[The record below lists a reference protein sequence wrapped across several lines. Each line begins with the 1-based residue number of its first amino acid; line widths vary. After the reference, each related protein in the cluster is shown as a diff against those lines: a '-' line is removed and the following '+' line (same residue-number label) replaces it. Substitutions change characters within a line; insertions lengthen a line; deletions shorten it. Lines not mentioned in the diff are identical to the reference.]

1 MTFSGLRRLRP
12 RRTVTLAVFGIFVL
26 AALAFGIHL
35 WLYSQTHISTDDAF
49 ITANIAPI
57 SAQISG
63 IVQQVPVNDNQQV
76 KAGEVLVRLDPR
88 NYEAGLA
95 QAKAAVETAK
105 GDLQNAI
112 LGVPYMA
119 DTTRSQVQQAEATL
133 AAAQDG
139 QQVATHDLQVRE
151 SDLKGQQAAAAAAA
165 AGVQAAQADLEKA
178 RQDRDR
184 MADLLKKGY
193 VAQQDYDHAQA
204 TYLSAEASLEAAR
217 QRLDQAKQVA
227 LQSAA
232 AVRSQQATL
241 AQSARRV
248 QEARAALANAESQ
261 TQQVKLREAQVDA
274 ARGRLAQAE
283 ANLQQAEL
291 NLSYTT
297 IRAPFD
303 GRVTQKSAEPG
314 QVVQP
319 GQPLLSIVGLGD
331 VWVLANYKETELTH
345 VKPGDPATVTVDAY
359 PGVVFKG
366 HLRLHP
372 GRFRRHLLPP
382 PARERHGQLCQGGA
396 AHPREDRLRPGR
408 DLQAP
413 PRPRHVRRPHHPH
426 PLS

>member
-1 MTFSGLRRLRP
+1 MTFSGLRRLQP
-12 RRTVTLAVFGIFVL
+12 RRTVTLVVFGILVV
-26 AALAFGIHL
+26 AALAYGIHL
-35 WLYSQTHISTDDAF
+35 WLYYQTHVSTDDAF

-57 SAQISG
+57 SAQVSG
-63 IVQQVPVNDNQQV
+63 IVLEVPVNDNQQM
-76 KAGEVLVRLDPR
+76 KAGAVLVRLDPR
-88 NYEAGLA
+88 NFEAAVA

-119 DTTRSQVQQAEATL
+119 DSTRSQVQQAEAAL

-165 AGVQAAQADLEKA
+165 AAVQAAQADLEKA
-178 RQDRDR
+178 RQDRER
-184 MADLLKKGY
+184 MAELLKEGY
-193 VAQQDYDHAQA
+193 VAKQDYDHAQA
-204 TYLSAEASLEAAR
+204 TYLSAQASLEAAR

-232 AVRSQQATL
+232 SVRSQQSTL

-261 TQQVKLREAQVDA
+261 TQQVKIREAQVDS

-283 ANLQQAEL
+283 ANLHQAEL

-297 IRAPFD
+297 IRAPYD
-303 GRVTQKSAEPG
+303 GRVTQKSVEPG

-319 GQPLLSIVGLGD
+319 GQPLLSIVGLGE
-331 VWVLANYKETELTH
+331 VWVLANYKETELTR
-345 VKPGDPATVTVDAY
+345 VRPGDPATITVDTY
-359 PGVVFKG
+359 PGIVFKG
-366 HLRLHP
+366 HVDSIQA
-372 GRFRRHLLPP
+372 GSGATFSLLPP
-382 PARERHGQLCQGGA
+382 ENATGNYVKVVQRIPVKIVFDPGETSK
-396 AHPREDRLRPGR
+396 RLLVPGMSAVPIIHIR
-408 DLQAP
+408 
-413 PRPRHVRRPHHPH
+413 
-426 PLS
+426 